1 MSLWSYGS
9 DLSCLGRQSDIME
22 AAERESLTALTQMPA
37 RLLRSVASSQF
48 VRVAA
53 GGAHALAVTADDADG
68 AAHADGLATTAAATH
83 NMGTTPNS
91 CPADDAGARIRREEN
106 QDQQSLTPTRAAVP
120 CQSRCHRTGV
130 DRGAWATGQ
139 PNPTSLCGNT
149 SNSGVI
155 RPHTLFASRLI
166 GDVCA
171 APMRCCRRRT

>member
-1 MSLWSYGS
+1 MRPY
-9 DLSCLGRQSDIME
+9 Q
-22 AAERESLTALTQMPA
+22 
-37 RLLRSVASSQF
+37 
-48 VRVAA
+48 
-53 GGAHALAVTADDADG
+53 
-68 AAHADGLATTAAATH
+68 ATH

-106 QDQQSLTPTRAAVP
+106 QDQQSLTPTRAAV
-120 CQSRCHRTGV
+120 SRRHRTGV
-130 DRGAWATGQ
+130 DRGAWATGP

-171 APMRCCRRRT
+171 APMRCLGEDPLALRKTRRVSAGGR